1 MVTRA
6 LEELVA
12 RFRQLSARRGE
23 AKLRRRLRE
32 TAGYDFTVDY
42 ISGLLESW
50 NGLFG
55 ALAERPVR
63 FLEIGS
69 YEGRST
75 VWFLENILRHPG
87 STITCIDIFSE
98 PRWDLRFDHNVR
110 ASQHAAKVRKLK
122 GRSADHLVDL
132 AGQSFDVIYID
143 GSHDAADVLLD
154 ATLSWPLLAP
164 AGILLFDD
172 YEWEPDKP
180 VSERPQLA
188 IDLFLDAIKGQFA
201 LLYKNYQVAV
211 RKLGF
216 NSVDVLSADVDNS
229 SRGTP

>member
-1 MVTRA
+1 MITRA

-12 RFRQLSARRGE
+12 RFRDRSARRGE
-23 AKLRRRLRE
+23 AKLRRRLGA

-42 ISGLLESW
+42 ISGLLDSW
-50 NGLFG
+50 HRLFG
-55 ALAERPVR
+55 ALADRPVR

-75 VWFLENILRHPG
+75 VWFLENVLRHPG

-110 ASQHAAKVRKLK
+110 ASQQGAKVRKLK

-154 ATLSWPLLAP
+154 ATLSWPLLVP
-164 AGILLFDD
+164 AGVLLFDD
-172 YEWEPDKP
+172 YEWEPEKP

-188 IDLFLDAIKGQFA
+188 IDLFLDAIKGQFE
-201 LLYKNYQVAV
+201 LLCKDYQLGV

-216 NSVDVLSADVDNS
+216 NSVDVLSTDVDIAG
-229 SRGTP
+229 RGA